1 MSFLLQYKLSKKKQ
15 KLEITYQLPS
25 AKYGVLNLLHI
36 HTELMGVI
44 IIFSDIPDM
53 FKIVSLWS
61 HLKVFSGIEKNN

>member
-1 MSFLLQYKLSKKKQ
+1 MEQ
-15 KLEITYQLPS
+15 
-25 AKYGVLNLLHI
+25 NLRDGSCISDL

-61 HLKVFSGIEKNN
+61 HLKVFSGIEKKN